1 MPIIIENIKQLI
13 TCGSSGELP
22 KVGKNQSDIGLKE
35 NWSVL
40 IDNGIIE
47 YTGDKK
53 RLEDYISG
61 KDKSSFTVIDGR
73 NKIVMPGFIDAH
85 THFVFAGSR
94 ENEYEMR
101 LSGKTYQEIARA
113 GGGITSTVNAVRN
126 SSKMDLIN
134 AAEKRLKKFISYG
147 TTTIEGKSGYG
158 LDTENELKLLDVM
171 SELNKENKFGMDII
185 PTFLGAHSIP
195 PGKSKEEYVNTIIE
209 EMIPAVKVKNSTGF
223 IDIFIEE
230 NYFDTDDAFRIFS
243 EGRKHGLIPRI
254 HTDQFTSM
262 GGIDVAIK
270 FNAASVDHLEVLC
283 KDDIL
288 KLAAFNKTANRKIS
302 AVLLPGVSYFLG
314 ISYQPAREIIRGD
327 IPVVLA
333 TDFNPGSSMT
343 ENLQMIMSLASL
355 KLKMSAE
362 EIINAVTINAAYS
375 LNLENHIGSI
385 EAGKQAD
392 LLIFDMPSYKYLL
405 YNYGVNNIEMV
416 IKKGRIVYKTA

>member
-53 RLEDYISG
+53 RLEEFISG
-61 KDKSSFTVIDGR
+61 KDKSSFTVIDGS

-126 SSKMDLIN
+126 SSKMDLIK

-230 NYFDTDDAFRIFS
+230 NYFDTDDAVRIFS

-288 KLAAFNKTANRKIS
+288 KLAAFNKTASRKIS